1 MNDKKKYSSDWINKL
16 ESKEHWLSYWHQ
28 LKLMLESLEAKDSM
42 IELGIGSGFTSNYLR
57 SKNID
62 VLTVDID
69 KNKSPD
75 IVSDA
80 ISFKPNKNYDH
91 FCAFEVFEHMK
102 FEEMENVLKNIK
114 SKIDK
119 NIFISVPIYKKTPI
133 NIELKFKSY
142 WKSITVKTPKT
153 SIIDPH
159 HQWELNYKDI
169 TEEKLISVFENHNF
183 KLKNKSSFFRWR
195 YFHFN
200 KTD

>member
-28 LKLMLESLEAKDSM
+28 IKLMLESLEPKDSV

-69 KNKSPD
+69 KKKSPD

-102 FEEMENVLKNIK
+102 FEEMENVLNNIK

-153 SIIDPH
+153 RIIDPH
-159 HQWELNYKDI
+159 HHWELNYKDI
-169 TEEKLISVFENHNF
+169 TEERLISVFEHHNF

>member
-80 ISFKPNKNYDH
+80 ISFKPNKNYEH

-169 TEEKLISVFENHNF
+169 TEEKLISVFEHHNF

>member
-169 TEEKLISVFENHNF
+169 TEERLISVFEHHNF

>member
-169 TEEKLISVFENHNF
+169 TEEKLISVFEHHNF

>member
-28 LKLMLESLEAKDSM
+28 LKLMLESLEANDSM

-169 TEEKLISVFENHNF
+169 TEEKLISVFEHHNF

>member
-80 ISFKPNKNYDH
+80 ISFKPKKNYDH

-119 NIFISVPIYKKTPI
+119 NIFISVTIYKKTPI

-169 TEEKLISVFENHNF
+169 TEEKLISVFEHHNF

>member
-28 LKLMLESLEAKDSM
+28 IKLMLESLEPKDSV

-57 SKNID
+57 SKNIE

-69 KNKSPD
+69 KKKSPD

-159 HQWELNYKDI
+159 HYWELNYKDI
-169 TEEKLISVFENHNF
+169 TEERLISVFEHHNF
-183 KLKNKSSFFRWR
+183 KLKNKNSFFRWR

>member
-159 HQWELNYKDI
+159 HQWELNYKDM
-169 TEEKLISVFENHNF
+169 TEERLISVFEHHNF

>member
-28 LKLMLESLEAKDSM
+28 IKLMSECLEPHDSV

-102 FEEMENVLKNIK
+102 FEEMENVLNNIK

-169 TEEKLISVFENHNF
+169 TEERLISVFEHHNF

>member
-28 LKLMLESLEAKDSM
+28 IKLMLESIEPHDSI

-169 TEEKLISVFENHNF
+169 TEEKLISVFEHHNF

>member
-16 ESKEHWLSYWHQ
+16 ESIEHWLSYWHQ

-169 TEEKLISVFENHNF
+169 TEEKLISVFEHHNF